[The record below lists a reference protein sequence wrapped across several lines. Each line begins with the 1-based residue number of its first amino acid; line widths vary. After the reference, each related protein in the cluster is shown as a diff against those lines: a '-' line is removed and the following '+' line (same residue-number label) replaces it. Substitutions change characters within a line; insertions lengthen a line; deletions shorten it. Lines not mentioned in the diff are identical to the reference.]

1 MATRG
6 DALGGDMGKAEKVGR
21 EPGGDSHHAK
31 LCEAV
36 VEAHYLGLSLRT
48 LAADPHFRFAEITAA
63 VSEPLIGWAK
73 FVDERL
79 QAGERP
85 FGAPPSAPR
94 RKERD
99 KF

>member
-1 MATRG
+1 
-6 DALGGDMGKAEKVGR
+6 MGKAEKVGQA
-21 EPGGDSHHAK
+21 PDGDNHAK

-48 LAADPHFRFAEITAA
+48 LAADPKFRFAEITAA

-73 FVDERL
+73 FVDARL

-85 FGAPPSAPR
+85 FDKPPAASR